1 MGVKSNEELKREQY
15 LAEFS
20 RVVTNFKWNASRIYF
35 GDIIAIKLCFK
46 EALKQID
53 ILHER
58 AILRR
63 DEVGQAYNVA
73 NEDQP
78 IMIKDLA
85 QKL

>member
-53 ILHER
+53 ILHEKE
-58 AILRR
+58 LFYV
-63 DEVGQAYNVA
+63 E
-73 NEDQP
+73 
-78 IMIKDLA
+78 M
-85 QKL
+85 KLVHFTTGLKEI